1 MFKDIMQR
9 PLPEEPGE
17 VGMTRRPLL
26 ETTGEAMNNEPAM
39 LEAGVPNFS
48 RAEFRRTPFHT
59 WYHSLKSPLEKKF
72 RRPLLNCPRGADAGM
87 RL

>member
-17 VGMTRRPLL
+17 VGVKRRPLL
-26 ETTGEAMNNEPAM
+26 ETAGEAMNNEPAT

-48 RAEFRRTPFHT
+48 RAEFRRTPFHA
-59 WYHSLKSPLEKKF
+59 WYHSLKSPLGGRSSAGPF
-72 RRPLLNCPRGADAGM
+72 SIVHAVPVPR
-87 RL
+87 